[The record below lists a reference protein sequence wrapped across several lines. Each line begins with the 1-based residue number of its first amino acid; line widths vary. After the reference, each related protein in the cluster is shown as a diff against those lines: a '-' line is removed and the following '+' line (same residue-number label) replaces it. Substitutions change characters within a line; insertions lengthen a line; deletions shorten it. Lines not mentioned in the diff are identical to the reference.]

1 MHNVDRLHREL
12 GAADIRATLTDLRR
26 KAWETLLDLGLTEE
40 EIAAYYGMDGG
51 PERPGSGRDAALRQG
66 MPLR

>member
-1 MHNVDRLHREL
+1 MQNSARLHSHSDRFDARDVRSEL
-12 GAADIRATLTDLRR
+12 MELRR

-40 EIAAYYGMDGG
+40 EIAAYYGMGKEDS
-51 PERPGSGRDAALRQG
+51 RQAALRQG